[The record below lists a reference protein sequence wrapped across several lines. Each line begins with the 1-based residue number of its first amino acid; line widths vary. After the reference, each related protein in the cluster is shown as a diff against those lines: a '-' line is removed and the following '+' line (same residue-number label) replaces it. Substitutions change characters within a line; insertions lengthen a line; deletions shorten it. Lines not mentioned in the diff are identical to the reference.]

1 MKPSQIRTLLAAVA
15 LSLLATG
22 PGQAQS
28 RARRNRP
35 AAAAT
40 PIPTPTP
47 APALASQDQELS
59 PPMDKGTAI
68 LGPDAPTSETEI
80 LAMQGAQFSA
90 KERVAIFTGD
100 VRVTDPRFQLACDEF
115 TVYLK
120 KTSAAKPGSAP
131 APDGT
136 ATPPP
141 VAAATPAPESSDDN
155 QSAMGG
161 GIDHAIAKGHVIIVQ
176 ERPATDGGDP
186 KRSVGRGERAD
197 FDNNT
202 GDMVLHG
209 LPSVEQNSNT
219 HVATSENTVMTLR
232 RDNSLVTKG
241 PSRTLIIQRKTD
253 TPPGAPGATPAA
265 SPHR

>member
-1 MKPSQIRTLLAAVA
+1 MKRSQNRSILAAAA
-15 LSLLATG
+15 LGLLATA
-22 PGQAQS
+22 PGHAQS
-28 RARRNRP
+28 RARHNRP
-35 AAAAT
+35 APVAAAT
-40 PIPTPTP
+40 PSPTPP
-47 APALASQDQELS
+47 PALASQDRELV
-59 PPMDKGTAI
+59 PPMDKGTTA

-90 KERVAIFTGD
+90 KERVATFTGD
-100 VRVTDPRFQLACDEF
+100 VRVTDPRFQLACDEL

-120 KTSAAKPGSAP
+120 KTSAAKPGAAP
-131 APDGT
+131 GPDG
-136 ATPPP
+136 AP
-141 VAAATPAPESSDDN
+141 TPAPEATDDT
-155 QSAMGG
+155 QGAMGG

-176 ERPATDGGDP
+176 ERPSTDGGDP

-209 LPSVEQNSNT
+209 LPSVEQNGNT

-241 PSRTLIIQRKTD
+241 PSRTLITQRKTD
-253 TPPGAPGATPAA
+253 AAPGASPAPTPH
-265 SPHR
+265 S

>member
-1 MKPSQIRTLLAAVA
+1 MKPSQNKTLLAAVA
-15 LSLLATG
+15 LSLLATA
-22 PGQAQS
+22 PGHAQS
-28 RARRNRP
+28 PARKKNRP
-35 AAAAT
+35 AAAA
-40 PIPTPTP
+40 PTP
-47 APALASQDQELS
+47 APADRELS
-59 PPMDKGTAI
+59 PPMDKGTAT
-68 LGPDAPTSETEI
+68 LGPDATTSETEI

-90 KERVAIFTGD
+90 KERVATFIGD
-100 VRVTDPRFQLACDEF
+100 VRVTDPRFQLACDEL

-120 KTSAAKPGSAP
+120 KTSSAKTAAAP
-131 APDGT
+131 AADAT

-141 VAAATPAPESSDDN
+141 MAAPAAKADGDD

-197 FDNNT
+197 FDNNS

-209 LPSVEQNSNT
+209 LPSVEQNGNT

-241 PSRTLIIQRKTD
+241 PSRTLITQRKTE
-253 TPPGAPGATPAA
+253 AAPAA
-265 SPHR
+265 SPAPRPRS

>member
-1 MKPSQIRTLLAAVA
+1 MKPSQNRTLVAAALVA
-15 LSLLATG
+15 LSLLAIA
-22 PGQAQS
+22 PGHAQS
-28 RARRNRP
+28 RARKNRP
-35 AAAAT
+35 AAGAPSPA
-40 PIPTPTP
+40 PTPSP
-47 APALASQDQELS
+47 APVSADRELS
-59 PPMDKGTAI
+59 PPMDKGTAT
-68 LGPDAPTSETEI
+68 LGADAPTSETEI

-90 KERVAIFTGD
+90 KERVATFTGD
-100 VRVTDPRFQLACDEF
+100 VRVTDPRFQLACDEL

-120 KTSAAKPGSAP
+120 KTSGSKPAASP

-141 VAAATPAPESSDDN
+141 VAAASPAPDADD

-176 ERPATDGGDP
+176 ERAATDGGDP

-209 LPSVEQNSNT
+209 LPSVEQNGNT

-241 PSRTLIIQRKTD
+241 PSRTLITQRKTD
-253 TPPGAPGATPAA
+253 PAPGASPAP
-265 SPHR
+265 SPRR

>member
-1 MKPSQIRTLLAAVA
+1 MKPSQNKTLLAAVA
-15 LSLLATG
+15 LSLLATA
-22 PGQAQS
+22 PGHAQS
-28 RARRNRP
+28 PARKKNRP
-35 AAAAT
+35 AAAAAAA
-40 PIPTPTP
+40 PTP
-47 APALASQDQELS
+47 APADRELS
-59 PPMDKGTAI
+59 PPMDKGTAT
-68 LGPDAPTSETEI
+68 LGPDTTTSETEI

-90 KERVAIFTGD
+90 KERVATFTGD
-100 VRVTDPRFQLACDEF
+100 VRVTDPRFQLACDEL

-120 KTSAAKPGSAP
+120 KTSSAKTAA
-131 APDGT
+131 DGMT
-136 ATPPP
+136 TPPP
-141 VAAATPAPESSDDN
+141 VAAPAAKTDGDD

-209 LPSVEQNSNT
+209 LPSVEQNGNT

-232 RDNSLVTKG
+232 RDNSLMTKG
-241 PSRTLIIQRKTD
+241 PSRTLITQRKTEA
-253 TPPGAPGATPAA
+253 APVA
-265 SPHR
+265 SPAPSPRS

>member
-1 MKPSQIRTLLAAVA
+1 MKPSQNKTLLTAVA
-15 LSLLATG
+15 LSLLAIA
-22 PGQAQS
+22 PGHAQS
-28 RARRNRP
+28 PARKKNRP
-35 AAAAT
+35 AAAAA
-40 PIPTPTP
+40 PTP
-47 APALASQDQELS
+47 APAAADRELS
-59 PPMDKGTAI
+59 PPMDKGTAT
-68 LGPDAPTSETEI
+68 LAADATTSETEI

-90 KERVAIFTGD
+90 KERVATFTGD
-100 VRVTDPRFQLACDEF
+100 VRVTDPRFQLACDEL

-120 KTSAAKPGSAP
+120 KTSGPKPTSTP
-131 APDGT
+131 APDGA

-141 VAAATPAPESSDDN
+141 VAAPSPAADAGGDD

-161 GIDHAIAKGHVIIVQ
+161 GIDRAIAKGHVIIVQ

-209 LPSVEQNSNT
+209 LPSVEQNGNT

-241 PSRTLIIQRKTD
+241 PSRTLITQRKTE
-253 TPPGAPGATPAA
+253 APPAA
-265 SPHR
+265 SPAPSPHR